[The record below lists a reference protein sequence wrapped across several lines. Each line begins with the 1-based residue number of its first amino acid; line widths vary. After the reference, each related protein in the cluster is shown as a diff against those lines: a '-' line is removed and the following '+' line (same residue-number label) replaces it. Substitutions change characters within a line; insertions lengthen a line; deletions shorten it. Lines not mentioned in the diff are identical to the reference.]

1 MMFVLPAGDRKWQA
15 GGEQSEKPTAGVQV
29 GVDCLGLEVNVEVRD
44 MLLDES
50 VQLVHAQS
58 QLCHT
63 WFEHLPHPVVLH
75 DLHQHGKA
83 LLFRHLELTILTIP
97 STQI

>member
-1 MMFVLPAGDRKWQA
+1 MFVLPAGDRKRQA

-58 QLCHT
+58 QLCHAR
-63 WFEHLPHPVVLH
+63 FEHLPHPVVLH
-75 DLHQHGKA
+75 DLHQHGKSV
-83 LLFRHLELTILTIP
+83 LLRHL
-97 STQI
+97 Q

>member
-1 MMFVLPAGDRKWQA
+1 MFVLPAGDRKRQA

-44 MLLDES
+44 VLLDES

-58 QLCHT
+58 CTRGALDGHT
-63 WFEHLPHPVVLH
+63 AAPPPL
-75 DLHQHGKA
+75 A
-83 LLFRHLELTILTIP
+83 
-97 STQI
+97 